1 MNVNSCTGTSCPT
14 MLKKILTS
22 NSFVSGRGST
32 STSTFSILG
41 SKFSSVIS
49 IWFWITDAVPKSTNS
64 NRLSRTSDPK
74 TERFFNSV
82 LGSEVRD
89 SLFDFVDFG
98 TASVIQNQILITLE
112 NFEPRIDNVEVEVEP
127 RPDLNEFEVTVFYNI
142 VGQDIPTQEFTF
154 MLEAT
159 R

>member
-1 MNVNSCTGTSCPT
+1 MAIN
-14 MLKKILTS
+14 
-22 NSFVSGRGST
+22 
-32 STSTFSILG
+32 
-41 SKFSSVIS
+41 
-49 IWFWITDAVPKSTNS
+49 
-64 NRLSRTSDPK
+64 RTSRAFKDISLSFDPHPVTK
-74 TERFFNSV
+74 DLTILKNENAIKKSVRNLVQTIPTERFFNSA

-98 TASVIQNQILITLE
+98 TASVIQNQIQITLE
-112 NFEPRIDNVEVEVEP
+112 NFEPRIDNVSVEVTP
-127 RPDLNEFEVTVFYNI
+127 KPDVHEFEVTVFFTV